1 MKKGPQLPKDRE
13 ALMNALENAF
23 DADDAEGALALSN
36 ELIARFPDDAE
47 SLCLHASALALSG
60 ETDEALEFC
69 GQALDAHP
77 DSLDL
82 IQQAVELLIQISE
95 EDPDALEEA
104 VSLLERGCEL
114 GEKAVRVAREAP
126 QAADDGAPPRL
137 DEERLSDLYLLA
149 TDVFTLLG
157 ETDRALAA
165 ARKAEALFP
174 EDPDVR
180 VNLAAALFEMCQ
192 FETARGELE
201 AALKGDP
208 DNAWGLF
215 QYGLVHDHLG
225 KRTQADALIQK
236 AHELDPQTC
245 PAQVKVSAKAFE
257 RTLDK
262 AIAGLPPKVRAYL
275 KNVVILVEDLPRA
288 EELLQSTP
296 PLSPNSLG
304 MFRGTPGP
312 LQSVA
317 DPWST
322 FPSAIVLFQRNL
334 ERFARDR
341 DELTEQIGITLL
353 HEVGHFLGLDEKAVA
368 ELGLA

>member
-1 MKKGPQLPKDRE
+1 MKKNPPLPKDRGALME
-13 ALMNALENAF
+13 ALESAF

-47 SLCLHASALALSG
+47 CLCLHASALALSG
-60 ETDEALEFC
+60 ELDEALEFC

-77 DSLDL
+77 ESLDL
-82 IQQAVELLIQISE
+82 IQQVVELLVQTSE
-95 EDPDALEEA
+95 GDPDALEEA
-104 VSLLERGCEL
+104 VALLERGCAL
-114 GEKAVRVAREAP
+114 GEKAVQR
-126 QAADDGAPPRL
+126 AAQGATADAQL
-137 DEERLSDLYLLA
+137 DADEERLSDLYLLA

-165 ARKAEALFP
+165 AEKAKALFP
-174 EDPDVR
+174 DDPDVR
-180 VNLAAALFEMCQ
+180 INLASALFEMCR
-192 FETARGELE
+192 FEAARAELE

-215 QYGLVHDHLG
+215 HFGLIHDHLG
-225 KRTQADALIQK
+225 MRTQADALIQK

-257 RTLDK
+257 KALDK
-262 AIAGLPPKVRAYL
+262 AIADLPPKVRDYL
-275 KNVVILVEDLPRA
+275 RNVVILVEDLPEA

-304 MFRGTPGP
+304 MFRGTPAP

-322 FPSAIVLFQRNL
+322 LPSAIVLFQRNL

-341 DELTEQIGITLL
+341 EELVEQIGITLL
-353 HEVGHFLGLDEKAVA
+353 HEVGHFLGLDERAVA

>member
-1 MKKGPQLPKDRE
+1 MKTGTPLPKDRD
-13 ALMNALENAF
+13 ALMDALERAF
-23 DADDAEGALALSN
+23 DADEAEAALALSN
-36 ELIARFPDDAE
+36 ELIARFPNDAE
-47 SLCLHASALALSG
+47 CLCLHASALALSG
-60 ETDEALEFC
+60 ESDEALEFC

-77 DSLDL
+77 ESLDL
-82 IQQAVELLIQISE
+82 IQQAVELLIQTSE

-104 VSLLERGCEL
+104 VALLERGCVL
-114 GEKAVRVAREAP
+114 GERAVR
-126 QAADDGAPPRL
+126 QAAQAQAHGERQRL

-165 ARKAEALFP
+165 AEKAKALFP
-174 EDPDVR
+174 DDPDVC
-180 VNLAAALFEMCQ
+180 VNLASAQFEMCR
-192 FETARGELE
+192 FEAARAELE
-201 AALKGDP
+201 KALQGDP

-225 KRTQADALIQK
+225 LRRQADALIER
-236 AHELDPQTC
+236 AHALDPEAC
-245 PAQVKVSAKAFE
+245 PAQVKVSAKAF
-257 RTLDK
+257 DK
-262 AIAGLPPKVRAYL
+262 ALERAIAALPPKVRAYL
-275 KNVVILVEDLPRA
+275 KNVAVLVEDLPAA
-288 EELLQSTP
+288 EELLQGDP

-312 LQSVA
+312 QQSVA

-341 DELTEQIGITLL
+341 DELVEQIGVTLL
-353 HEVGHFLGLDEKAVA
+353 HEVGHFLGLDERAVA